1 MCLAL
6 WMPFGVGVIQMKEG
20 SKVQQSADEA
30 ELKWMRLLLKWPALL
45 ELPKPWRLPGQL
57 LGWQLH

>member
-1 MCLAL
+1 M
-6 WMPFGVGVIQMKEG
+6 MFGVGVIQMKAE
-20 SKVQQSADEA
+20 SKVRQSADEA

>member
-6 WMPFGVGVIQMKEG
+6 WMPFGVDVIRMKEE
-20 SKVQQSADEA
+20 SEVRQSADEA
-30 ELKWMRLLLKWPALL
+30 ELMRLPLKWPALL